1 MAGATAAPYAA
12 TVNAPDA
19 GLSSDRL
26 GPLVDAVQAN
36 CHIADA
42 RHATDLPM
50 CIYLLQMREFYRWE
64 RGLALGAE
72 LGRAAVGQWL
82 SLREA
87 LWADVEA
94 REFVP
99 LPLGGRLFDPQDA
112 ATLNAELMPCGF
124 VYGAGLVAAERPT
137 FFLGQL
143 RRVQLHADGLQLQ
156 VADRELARGLF
167 APPAALA
174 NGRTIVL
181 RRESL
186 ARWLWEKFEAFSL
199 RRADGPFKAL
209 TETYALHDSEA
220 FVAALPRLV
229 DELCET
235 LLLHELGEYRAGQW
249 LEPGWAAMRLA
260 LNQRHTELHVR
271 AVRDHIAD
279 LEVTLPNLVQRGAHG
294 PLHFWF
300 ANYEGV
306 RARMFP
312 TLASAYVAWRNGDAG
327 LALSRAAEVGA
338 VHFRSLAKQILVLHG
353 HLGGRATP
361 DIDRLL
367 TSPSAVCAGPD

>member
-1 MAGATAAPYAA
+1 MARATPPPCGAAVKIAKAA
-12 TVNAPDA
+12 
-19 GLSSDRL
+19 LSARQL

-42 RHATDLPM
+42 RHATDLPL

-64 RGLALGAE
+64 RGLAFAAQLD
-72 LGRAAVGQWL
+72 RAAVGRWL
-82 SLREA
+82 SRREA

-94 REFVP
+94 RALLP
-99 LPLGGRLFDPQDA
+99 LPLGDRLFDPQDTD
-112 ATLNAELMPCGF
+112 TLNAELMPCGF
-124 VYGAGLVAAERPT
+124 VYGAALAAAERPT
-137 FFLGQL
+137 FFLARLQH
-143 RRVQLHADGLQLQ
+143 VQQREDGLLVQ

-174 NGRTIVL
+174 NGGTIVL

-235 LLLHELGEYRAGQW
+235 LLLHELGEHRAGQW
-249 LEPGWAAMRLA
+249 LDPGWAAMRLA
-260 LNQRHTELHVR
+260 LNQRGTDLHVR

-279 LEVTLPNLVQRGAHG
+279 LEVTLPTLVRRGAHG

-312 TLASAYVAWRNGDAG
+312 ALASAYVAWCNGDAG
-327 LALSRAAEVGA
+327 VALSRAAQVGA
-338 VHFRSLAKQILVLHG
+338 VHFRSLAQQVLVLHG
-353 HLGGRATP
+353 QLGGRATA
-361 DIDRLL
+361 DIDHLL
-367 TSPSAVCAGPD
+367 RSSSAVCAAA